1 MTAYRRPP
9 VRAEQPQAAREQVD
23 MHPRVLPWLGEGGS
37 EEIVPRGRDVARA
50 GEQEQRQ
57 TQSRRGHRLPSAERR
72 LTAGACTPSA
82 SSALLSAGAPSASS
96 ALLSIAAPPRPTHS
110 ADSSPLLAC
119 FCLCAEPRHADAHS
133 RVRRAVDE
141 WWVLSSLCAVRS
153 ESVQCLPVSIIGG
166 GAQSDQPSKRPSLS
180 LLLPFPP
187 PRFLVCTHVV

>member
-82 SSALLSAGAPSASS
+82 SSALLS
-96 ALLSIAAPPRPTHS
+96 IAAPPRPTHS
-110 ADSSPLLAC
+110 ADSSPPFLPASV
-119 FCLCAEPRHADAHS
+119 CAQS
-133 RVRRAVDE
+133 LRATPPCTYTRECVVQSIE

-153 ESVQCLPVSIIGG
+153 PSLAAVPRAISPASDPLSRCCCPSPLPV
-166 GAQSDQPSKRPSLS
+166 
-180 LLLPFPP
+180 F
-187 PRFLVCTHVV
+187 